1 MRKSVFGIAA
11 ILLVLLC
18 ITLLLS
24 LGAGSVMIPSDV
36 VWQQVV
42 NGFEGENAQVSRI
55 LFDIRLPR
63 SLFAAMAGAS
73 LGLTGLLMQTMP
85 KAKQRRF

>member
-42 NGFEGENAQVSRI
+42 NGFEGENAQVVVT
-55 LFDIRLPR
+55 P
-63 SLFAAMAGAS
+63 
-73 LGLTGLLMQTMP
+73 
-85 KAKQRRF
+85 